1 MMDKGDL
8 LKASRIRNY
17 SCQLTTL
24 LSSPLPFFY
33 LFVSFPVK
41 TQKRDLMQ
49 VGSKLQVVLLPRENQ
64 DGVLKKLK
72 DCAYGRGIEGGE
84 KPSYIV
90 VDRRLRNVRVKEDD
104 ILT

>member
-1 MMDKGDL
+1 
-8 LKASRIRNY
+8 
-17 SCQLTTL
+17 
-24 LSSPLPFFY
+24 
-33 LFVSFPVK
+33 
-41 TQKRDLMQ
+41 MQ

-84 KPSYIV
+84 KPGYIV